1 MDVLIYAF
9 LIVTG
14 AAGLSYYSLRRR
26 FGRLLEEEQAKSYT
40 LRNNELQLA
49 SEKQRLETALKEKEQ
64 QIVETRAHILTEGTK
79 SVSLSSEV
87 LTKDK
92 QIQSL
97 TAQLQHESSQRTAL
111 QQELE
116 AVERKL
122 AEFRTKATEGE
133 TKTSSLSTDISAKE
147 QRISSLNAEL
157 QHQVSIRIQT
167 QQELE
172 AEQKAKDALNER
184 LAEEERQRA
193 ELAAAMAARTAALEA
208 EQLALTQRLA
218 DEEQQRTA
226 LTSEISERSAALEAE
241 QQAKHAL
248 LARLAEEE
256 QQRTAI
262 ASELET
268 RTAAME
274 AERAVQSS
282 SHAQRE
288 QQILSNHIRQTMELQ
303 ERHDALQRELEEQRT
318 ADTRSQETIRTLQ
331 HQVEQLQNEL
341 SSTRGANE
349 SLNSAREQLSAEH
362 TRTEEELRRQVAE
375 HELMLTVT
383 NDELERTKA
392 LLQEESTVRQST
404 EHALQESKQ
413 RLYAHIG
420 ELEQRMREQSNA
432 IAALQTQLT
441 GATADAD
448 TAGRSIHAILR
459 SVPIPVFVVNAV
471 GECEYCNAPL
481 EELVGYGMSELSGKH
496 FSRLFPEEERA
507 FYEEQWKNTDN
518 RSEQFQGETRI
529 LAATNDAISAFVTF
543 VDIRPNSETVKYVG
557 FILDRTVEK
566 DSQRHFTAAKEREQE
581 LQELKSR
588 FIGMVSNQ
596 LRTSLV
602 TVATNTELL
611 ERFMDKWSDERRYH
625 SFLRINE
632 SIRQMIDL
640 VRDVTFTTRA
650 SAEQYRLTIGA
661 VNIEAVFQNTAKE
674 LAADLESHHR
684 FILSEKGEVASV
696 QMDETLLK
704 TIVHQLLSNAF
715 KYSRDNTEVRAHV
728 ELADGLCTLR
738 IEDQGIGI
746 PAAEQKHLFSSFFR
760 ASNVA
765 NIYGTGLGLTI
776 VQQCVNLHGGSVKV
790 ESELHRGTTVTV
802 SIPVAHQ
809 Q

>member
-64 QIVETRAHILTEGTK
+64 QIIETRSHILTEGTK

-87 LTKDK
+87 LAKDK

-97 TAQLQHESSQRTAL
+97 TAQLQHESSQRNTL
-111 QQELE
+111 QKELE

-122 AEFRTKATEGE
+122 AELRTQAAEGE
-133 TKTSSLSTDISAKE
+133 TKTTTLSTDISAKE
-147 QRISSLNAEL
+147 QRINSLNAEL

-172 AEQKAKDALNER
+172 AEQKAKETLNDR
-184 LAEEERQRA
+184 LAEEERQRTAIA
-193 ELAAAMAARTAALEA
+193 EEMTARTAALEA
-208 EQLALTQRLA
+208 EQHALTQRLA
-218 DEEQQRTA
+218 EQEQQRAA
-226 LTSEISERSAALEAE
+226 LASEVTERSAALEAE
-241 QQAKHAL
+241 QQTKQAL

-256 QQRTAI
+256 QQR
-262 ASELET
+262 
-268 RTAAME
+268 AA
-274 AERAVQSS
+274 QSS
-282 SHAQRE
+282 AHAQRE

-303 ERHDALQRELEEQRT
+303 QRHDALQRELEELRT
-318 ADTRSQETIRTLQ
+318 SDTRAQETIRGLQ
-331 HQVEQLQNEL
+331 HQLEQMQTEL

-349 SLNSAREQLSAEH
+349 SLNSSREQLSAEH

-383 NDELERTKA
+383 NDELEKTKA

-420 ELEQRMREQSNA
+420 ELEQRMREQANA

-459 SVPIPVFVVNAV
+459 SVPIPVFVVNAI

-481 EELVGYGMSELSGKH
+481 EELVGYGMTELSGKH

-507 FYEEQWKNTDN
+507 FYEEQWRNTEN

-543 VDIRPNSETVKYVG
+543 VDIHPNSENTKFVG

-650 SAEQYRLTIGA
+650 TAEQYRLTIGS

-704 TIVHQLLSNAF
+704 TIVLQLLSNAF
-715 KYSRDNTEVRAHV
+715 KYSRDNTEVRAHA

-760 ASNVA
+760 ASNVS

-776 VQQCVNLHGGSVKV
+776 VQQCVNLHGGTVKV
-790 ESELHRGTTVTV
+790 ESELNRGTTVTV
-802 SIPVAHQ
+802 TIPVAHQ